1 MQLAVGFGV
10 AARDRAL
17 NLDAHASR
25 LASLRDLFESAVKG
39 MMPGTIINGSGVT
52 RVPNTS
58 NIRFPDVDG
67 SLLVAHLDDAG
78 IRCSQGSACSSGR
91 PQSSHVLVAIGLTER
106 EATECV
112 RFSFSVANTEAEALQ
127 AAEAVART
135 ARNLQGRAAW

>member
-1 MQLAVGFGV
+1 M
-10 AARDRAL
+10 
-17 NLDAHASR
+17 SR
-25 LASLRDLFESAVKG
+25 LASLKDLFESAVTG
-39 MMPGTIINGSGVT
+39 MMSDTIINGSGVT

-91 PQSSHVLVAIGLTER
+91 PQPSHVLVAMGLTER
-106 EATECV
+106 EATESV
-112 RFSFSVANTEAEALQ
+112 RFSFSVANTEAEALK

-135 ARNLQGRAAW
+135 ARSLQGRATW